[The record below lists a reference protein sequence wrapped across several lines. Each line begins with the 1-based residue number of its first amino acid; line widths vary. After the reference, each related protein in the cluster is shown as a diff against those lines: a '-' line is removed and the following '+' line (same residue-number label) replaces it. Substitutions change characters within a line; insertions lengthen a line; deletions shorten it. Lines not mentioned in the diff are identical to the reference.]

1 MKRSVLLIVLLFL
14 VALTW
19 GGLRLKDRQWH
30 QWLATAR
37 RDELEKYVADHRD
50 QTEALVHLAI
60 LLRNAGERERAE
72 TLVRHAVEVA
82 PNEET
87 NWVEFSRTLTDDQE
101 AIRGLE
107 GFLKVMPDSA
117 PVMAELGRHYLQI
130 GDAATARTLAEK
142 ATKATPESPDAW
154 RLQGDVMVALR
165 QMPEAEKAFR
175 KALSLR
181 DDTETRLSLAR
192 LLIPLQRYPEII
204 SLCSPMVKAGHSP
217 AISPEQRARA
227 LLYTAGG
234 RLYDSLTPA
243 EIALLQAQ
251 LHEADSLS
259 AKLPMGERFLPTYF
273 LGESFLRLNKPA
285 EAIPYLKRSM
295 EAGPM
300 FAGSLYSLARAYRFV
315 GETAQADAIST
326 RHTRLSR
333 ILGELEMYN
342 NRLQQRPD
350 DAETMLK
357 LAGVLAEAG
366 SVREARQLYERL
378 LAQGKLV
385 ETAQRRLKE
394 LPSTP

>member
-130 GDAATARTLAEK
+130 GDAATARTLLVHNPCDDRRAGRRGARKSDARCRERRPCRFPLRWAATRLGHTTRRRAHAWEPEPHPAEGHGLHLRLDDQGRQCCIGPGRLRGAEK
-142 ATKATPESPDAW
+142 
-154 RLQGDVMVALR
+154 RLW
-165 QMPEAEKAFR
+165 
-175 KALSLR
+175 
-181 DDTETRLSLAR
+181 
-192 LLIPLQRYPEII
+192 
-204 SLCSPMVKAGHSP
+204 
-217 AISPEQRARA
+217 
-227 LLYTAGG
+227 
-234 RLYDSLTPA
+234 
-243 EIALLQAQ
+243 
-251 LHEADSLS
+251 
-259 AKLPMGERFLPTYF
+259 
-273 LGESFLRLNKPA
+273 
-285 EAIPYLKRSM
+285 
-295 EAGPM
+295 
-300 FAGSLYSLARAYRFV
+300 
-315 GETAQADAIST
+315 
-326 RHTRLSR
+326 
-333 ILGELEMYN
+333 
-342 NRLQQRPD
+342 
-350 DAETMLK
+350 
-357 LAGVLAEAG
+357 
-366 SVREARQLYERL
+366 
-378 LAQGKLV
+378 
-385 ETAQRRLKE
+385 
-394 LPSTP
+394 